1 MAEQCIVCLE
11 QLRSVEPPPLPP
23 PQTLPED
30 SGIPPDNANASTSTP
45 IDHIDDSVTA
55 PSSNDTNG
63 PSTAAGPASSGLN
76 GQKSCSDDADKTDR
90 DAQKSDVGFSISKD
104 LANGDYS
111 EQVETLED
119 DRVAVIQI
127 CKHTLHD
134 TCLREWTTK
143 ANSCPICR
151 QSFHLVDVYD
161 QIGGK
166 LLSTYTVEDK
176 KQVVEFDPQPW
187 LEETEILDDE
197 VSTPCPVCNL
207 ADHEEVLLL
216 CDGCDT
222 PYHTHCIGLEG
233 VPEGA
238 WFCMECVDSLG
249 DALAPMQNASLA
261 GSDPIRQTA
270 GRTSGAN
277 RARNFFPRTRH
288 TMRRARRRA
297 RSDEWQG
304 AWSQITGH
312 VWDAINIDLDHDE
325 DEALEEFRRVERLRD
340 QERREFE
347 RWQERLDIARR
358 LGAQDIFERN
368 IPNAIL
374 NHAARHGGS
383 SQSSSSNPRAIVA
396 AVQQSQQERRAWGDF
411 DRAIESETTATTT
424 PNTRKRKSRSHTAS
438 PIEQPQ
444 EQERKLKRPRTRR
457 IGAPSEGVASSS
469 KPPTSAGT
477 PATPTERT
485 LVRRPSASR
494 PSSSSRPPSRPSSRQ
509 GLSLQAPVPARPTR
523 LSVSPGLAAQS
534 PATTSTNTND
544 EVPSF
549 LSSLL
554 KEVEMSTSSDDD
566 NIRTLFGDPPSH
578 AVDPGSPVA
587 SSPAASAYNSP
598 RAMSTTPPPQRTL
611 RPSSPTL
618 LSSHILPVYPPAN
631 YSPTRST
638 ANSPSNAGV
647 GSGGE
652 NSDSEGSGHTRLRG
666 RPRANGTGKGNP
678 TSPNATSPSASPNIN
693 GPAHQQRSPTAPAPL
708 EIRQPR
714 PRRMSSAAAISR
726 SLDSSPTRHALP
738 LEMKE
743 SISSIVRSALKPH
756 WKSSHLTADQYAV
769 INRDVSRKLYEEVAD
784 PAIVDTEARKLWE
797 QKANRE
803 VERAVAD
810 LQA

>member
-11 QLRSVEPPPLPP
+11 QLRAVDPPPLPP
-23 PQTLPED
+23 LPKPLPGDDD
-30 SGIPPDNANASTSTP
+30 SGRAPTPNASTSTHP
-45 IDHIDDSVTA
+45 DPTDAVTA
-55 PSSNDTNG
+55 LKNNDTSE
-63 PSTAAGPASSGLN
+63 PFTAAGPALSGPN
-76 GQKSCSDDADKTDR
+76 GQNRGSDESDESAR
-90 DAQKSDVGFSISKD
+90 DAQGSDTGNSKA
-104 LANGDYS
+104 LSNGHGS
-111 EQVETLED
+111 EQVGKVEPLED
-119 DRVAVIQI
+119 DLVAVIQI

-151 QSFHLVDVYD
+151 QSFHLVHVYD

-166 LLSTYTVEDK
+166 LISTYTVEDK
-176 KQVVEFDPQPW
+176 KQVAEFDPQPW
-187 LEETEILDDE
+187 LEETEVLDDE

-249 DALAPMQNASLA
+249 DAIAAPMQSASLG
-261 GSDPIRQTA
+261 GSDSVRQTA
-270 GRTSGAN
+270 GRRSGAGRN
-277 RARNFFPRTRH
+277 RNFFPRTRH

-312 VWDAINIDLDHDE
+312 VWDAIRIDLDHDE

-358 LGAQDIFERN
+358 LGAQDVFERN
-368 IPNAIL
+368 IPDAIL

-383 SQSSSSNPRAIVA
+383 SQPASSNPRAIVA

-411 DRAIESETTATTT
+411 DRALECEAAAGTNTTN
-424 PNTRKRKSRSHTAS
+424 PRKRKSRSHTAS
-438 PIEQPQ
+438 PVQQPQ

-457 IGAPSEGVASSS
+457 IGAPSEGAASSS
-469 KPPTSAGT
+469 KQPTSTAT
-477 PATPTERT
+477 PRTPTERS
-485 LVRRPSASR
+485 LPSRPSASLL
-494 PSSSSRPPSRPSSRQ
+494 SSTPRPPSRPASRL
-509 GLSLQAPVPARPTR
+509 GLSLQAPVAARAGHSSASPA
-523 LSVSPGLAAQS
+523 LAAQS
-534 PATTSTNTND
+534 PAGTSTNTND
-544 EVPSF
+544 EPPSF

-566 NIRTLFGDPPSH
+566 NIRSLFGDPPSH
-578 AVDPGSPVA
+578 AVDPASPVA
-587 SSPAASAYNSP
+587 SSPAGSAHNSP

-631 YSPTRST
+631 YSPTRPT
-638 ANSPSNAGV
+638 ASSASAGV
-647 GSGGE
+647 GSGGD
-652 NSDSEGSGHTRLRG
+652 NSDSEGSGHIHTT
-666 RPRANGTGKGNP
+666 RPRVTRNGSGH
-678 TSPNATSPSASPNIN
+678 SNAASPNIN
-693 GPAHQQRSPTAPAPL
+693 TSTNGGSHQHRSPPAAEAV

-756 WKSSHLTADQYAV
+756 WKSSHLTADQYAA
-769 INRDVSRKLYEEVAD
+769 INRDVSRKLYEEVTD
-784 PAIVDTEARKLWE
+784 PAVVDGEARKLWE
-797 QKANRE
+797 HKANRE
-803 VERAVAD
+803 VARAVAD